1 MTREQLRAEAAGGRV
16 TAARAPEIGLTPM
29 RMTDAAAEDPV
40 LGALPPEVAALQW
53 HFLEVAQLP
62 PGSVALCESDRC
74 ANQAFR
80 VGPRAW
86 GVQFHLEGL
95 TETAAQWARDDSEGL
110 KAAQLTRTEVIE
122 QMRRAEDDLRA
133 RWSAVADRWIATA
146 SAHATAPTAAQ
157 TSR

>member
-16 TAARAPEIGLTPM
+16 AAARAPEIGLTPM

-110 KAAQLTRTEVIE
+110 KAA
-122 QMRRAEDDLRA
+122 
-133 RWSAVADRWIATA
+133 
-146 SAHATAPTAAQ
+146 HATAPTAAQ